1 MVRKLNLSFV
11 SPAKLFFI
19 IDPSEYFFVNYK
31 RRRYGPMIN
40 TAILKEFAEVTKIT
54 KATTTVFRK
63 GMETTVQSDEAM
75 KLRSRDV
82 ASHDQRTGSKYY
94 DPSKAQF
101 RASAMQFIN
110 DEEVNIETNTEV
122 PDAVEAKRRK
132 MDQEGKEVNLE
143 KAKLKLKKDPAKRNA
158 TLGRNCKVRPA
169 DRVYMQIAFSDGGAF
184 KEFKLFQGKFPGM
197 FNETISFFA

>member
-1 MVRKLNLSFV
+1 
-11 SPAKLFFI
+11 
-19 IDPSEYFFVNYK
+19 
-31 RRRYGPMIN
+31 MIN
-40 TAILKEFAEVTKIT
+40 TSQLKEYAEVTNIT

-63 GMETTVQSDEAM
+63 GIETTVQSNEAM

-82 ASHDQRTGSKYY
+82 ASHDHRTGSKYY

-122 PDAVEAKRRK
+122 PDVIEAKRMK
-132 MDQEGKEVNLE
+132 MDQDGKKANLE
-143 KAKLKLKKDPAKRNA
+143 KSKLKLKKDPAKRHA

-169 DRVYMQIAFSDGGAF
+169 DRVFMQIAFSDGGVF
-184 KEFKLFQGKFPGM
+184 KEFNLFQGKFPGR
-197 FNETISFFA
+197 FNESIRFAVCNSFI